1 MGTARYL
8 IAATALLTAA
18 VIACDRS
25 PTGPSLP
32 GTGGTTSPPVATSRV
47 EIVGPSSI
55 APGEQTQFTAIGHRS
70 DGSSE
75 DVTQQVL
82 WMSNRSNVLTV
93 TGGRA
98 TGVSTGEAILQ
109 ARLNALFSSRE
120 IIVIPTG
127 TFRVAGV
134 ITEAD
139 SQSIPVAQVRV
150 DVVGNPSVPP
160 ATTFGDGRYR
170 LYGLSGPV
178 QIRAEKAGYQTVIQ
192 NLVVNDHGTV
202 NLVLPLASPRL
213 HVSGG
218 YTLTITAADECRQQ
232 LPEATWTRRYAAI
245 VDQNGP
251 LLRATLSGA
260 SFVLSGQLGNNF
272 GGRVEPS
279 RVLFTLAGADYY
291 FFYYR
296 IYGDLIEQLDEST
309 YLAIGGGATLTGTS
323 EVLDGQLSGA
333 FSILDRDPRRFPA
346 PTKVCRST
354 QHRFRL
360 SR

>member
-8 IAATALLTAA
+8 IAATALLAAA

-32 GTGGTTSPPVATSRV
+32 GVGANNPPPVFTNRL
-47 EIVGPSSI
+47 EIVGPSFV
-55 APGEQTQFTAIGHRS
+55 APGQQSQFTAIGHRT
-70 DGSSE
+70 DGSTE
-75 DVTQQVL
+75 DMTQRVA
-82 WMSNRSNVLTV
+82 WTSFRTNVLTV
-93 TGGRA
+93 SGGLA
-98 TGVSTGEAILQ
+98 TGMAVGDSILQ
-109 ARLNALFSSRE
+109 VRLNSLASTRE
-120 IIVIPTG
+120 IIVVPSG

-170 LYGLSGPV
+170 LYGVSGPV
-178 QIRAEKAGYQTVIQ
+178 QIRAEKAGYQPVTQ
-192 NLVVNDHGTV
+192 NVVVNDHGTV
-202 NLVLPLASPRL
+202 NLVLPLAAPRL

-232 LPEATWTRRYAAI
+232 LPEATWTRRYAAT
-245 VDQNGP
+245 VHQEGP
-251 LLRATLSGA
+251 LLRAVLSGA
-260 SFVLSGQLGNNF
+260 SFVLSGQSGNSF

-279 RVLFTLAGADYY
+279 RVLFTLVGGE
-291 FFYYR
+291 YYR
-296 IYGDLIEQLDEST
+296 YYGIYGDLVEQLDEST
-309 YLAIGGGATLTGTS
+309 YFAIAGFATVMGTS
-323 EVLDGQLSGA
+323 DVLDGQLNGDLL
-333 FSILDRDPRRFPA
+333 ILDRDPRRFPA
-346 PTKVCRST
+346 PTKQCRSS

>member
-1 MGTARYL
+1 
-8 IAATALLTAA
+8 
-18 VIACDRS
+18 
-25 PTGPSLP
+25 
-32 GTGGTTSPPVATSRV
+32 V

-55 APGEQTQFTAIGHRS
+55 APGEQTQFTAIAHRT

-82 WMSNRSNVLTV
+82 WMSNRTTVLTV

-98 TGVSTGEAILQ
+98 TGVSAGDAILQ
-109 ARLNALFSSRE
+109 ARFNSLFSSRE
-120 IIVIPTG
+120 IIVLPTG

-139 SQSIPVAQVRV
+139 SQSIAVAQARV

-160 ATTFGDGRYR
+160 ATSSFDGRYR
-170 LYGLSGPV
+170 LYGVSGPV
-178 QIRAEKAGYQTVIQ
+178 QIRAEKAGYQPVTQ
-192 NLVVNDHGTV
+192 SLVVNDHGTV
-202 NLVLPLASPRL
+202 NLVLPLAAPRL

-218 YTLTITAADECRQQ
+218 YTLTITAADECREQ
-232 LPEATWTRRYAAI
+232 LPEATWTRRYAAT

-260 SFVLSGQLGNNF
+260 SFVLVGQRGNSF

-279 RVLFTLAGADYY
+279 RVLFTLAGLDYY
-291 FFYYR
+291 YYY
-296 IYGDLIEQLDEST
+296 IYGDLVEQLDEST
-309 YLAIGGGATLTGTS
+309 YVAIGGGATLTGTS
-323 EVLDGQLSGA
+323 DVLDGQLNGT
-333 FSILDRDPRRFPA
+333 FYILDRDPRRFPR
-346 PTKVCRST
+346 PKQQCRSG

>member
-8 IAATALLTAA
+8 IAATALLAAA

-32 GTGGTTSPPVATSRV
+32 GTGGTTSPPVGTSRV

-55 APGEQTQFTAIGHRS
+55 APGEQTQFTAIAHRT

-75 DVTQQVL
+75 DVTPNTS
-82 WMSNRSNVLTV
+82 WISFRPNVLTV

-98 TGVSTGEAILQ
+98 TGMTVGDAVLQ
-109 ARLNALFSSRE
+109 ARYNSLTASRE

-139 SQSIPVAQVRV
+139 SPSAPVPQVRI

-170 LYGLSGPV
+170 LYGVSGPV
-178 QIRAEKAGYQTVIQ
+178 QIRAEKAGYQPVTQ
-192 NLVVNDHGTV
+192 NVVVNDHETV
-202 NLVLPLASPRL
+202 NLVLTLAAPRL
-213 HVSGG
+213 HVSGS
-218 YTLTITAADECRQQ
+218 YTLTITAADACREQ
-232 LPEATWTRRYAAI
+232 LPEETWTRRYSAT
-245 VDQNGP
+245 VHQQGP
-251 LLRATLSGA
+251 LLRVVLSGA
-260 SFVLSGQLGNNF
+260 SFVLSGQSGNSF

-279 RVLFTLAGADYY
+279 RVLFTLVGGE
-291 FFYYR
+291 YYR
-296 IYGDLIEQLDEST
+296 YYGIYGDLVEQLDEST
-309 YLAIGGGATLTGTS
+309 YFAIAGFATVMGTS
-323 EVLDGQLSGA
+323 DVLDGQLNGDLL
-333 FSILDRDPRRFPA
+333 ILDRDPRRFPA
-346 PTKVCRST
+346 PTKQCRSS

>member
-1 MGTARYL
+1 MGTARYFMAGAAL
-8 IAATALLTAA
+8 IAAT
-18 VIACDRS
+18 IMACDRS

-32 GTGGTTSPPVATSRV
+32 GTGGGGTSSPLVGTIRV

-75 DVTQQVL
+75 DVTQQVM
-82 WMSNRSNVLTV
+82 WMSNRTSVLTV
-93 TGGRA
+93 IGGRA

-139 SQSIPVAQVRV
+139 SQSIPVPQVRV

-170 LYGLSGPV
+170 LYGISGPV

-202 NLVLPLASPRL
+202 NLVLPLAGPRL

-232 LPEATWTRRYAAI
+232 LPETTWTRRYAAI

-260 SFVLSGQLGNNF
+260 SFVLSGQRGNNF

-279 RVLFTLAGADYY
+279 RVLFTLAGVNYY
-291 FFYYR
+291 YYYY
-296 IYGDLIEQLDEST
+296 YGDLIEQLDEST

-323 EVLDGQLSGA
+323 DVLDGQLNGA
-333 FSILDRDPRRFPA
+333 FSILDRDPRRFP
-346 PTKVCRST
+346 PPKQQCRSS